1 MQFAYIPLQGYRSF
15 KVHTIFRDIV
25 TQYISIITR
34 IYYKLASVQVAVVV
48 IQLFYFETLQHD

>member
-15 KVHTIFRDIV
+15 KVHTIPRYCYAIHIN
-25 TQYISIITR
+25 YYR